1 MATDGHCLA
10 LMATDGHSWPL
21 MASHYCS
28 PVQTIDKLYAAR
40 QKAGVEQMPGLS
52 FDNVGAK
59 V

>member
-1 MATDGHCLA
+1 MMIAIIGLLA
-10 LMATDGHSWPL
+10 ALDILLVGLPC
-21 MASHYCS
+21 CS

>member
-1 MATDGHCLA
+1 
-10 LMATDGHSWPL
+10 MATDGHSWPL